1 MLYRSI
7 GRRKVEEEIFE
18 KLESEHCDP
27 RLLENPRIIDIV
39 NQIQKMAIN
48 NYFPQMPDIG
58 DIEYIKV
65 ILPEIQMFI
74 NNNNH
79 FWITEDGD
87 IRIALPLLEEDFNGG
102 QEKQKDILYNRLK
115 EGMEKVC
122 ILDYRRYGIER
133 LFRSIRYVYD
143 QNGIETEREIEM
155 LERNEEG
162 SKTTYT
168 FKERLKDNPHIIK
181 VIQSSKRSK
190 QSGKVSFYD
199 IRYSEHIE
207 DLDETEGIKIE
218 EKDIR
223 DLTQK
228 EKKEVII
235 RQLNPMY
242 QEGISSLMKIER
254 EERCM

>member
-1 MLYRSI
+1 MEPCINKCTPMDKKIHGSVYFMLYRSI

-48 NYFPQMPDIG
+48 N
-58 DIEYIKV
+58 
-65 ILPEIQMFI
+65 
-74 NNNNH
+74 NNH

-87 IRIALPLLEEDFNGG
+87 IRIALPLLEKDFNGG